1 MLANKLPIP
10 RALDKAVPKGFGVC
24 IGALGAATPPYN
36 PVKAVPNLSN
46 LPYGS
51 SALACSACCVAV
63 NLA

>member
-24 IGALGAATPPYN
+24 VGIEGVPTPPDS

-51 SALACSACCVAV
+51 SAVACSACCAAV
-63 NLA
+63 SFA